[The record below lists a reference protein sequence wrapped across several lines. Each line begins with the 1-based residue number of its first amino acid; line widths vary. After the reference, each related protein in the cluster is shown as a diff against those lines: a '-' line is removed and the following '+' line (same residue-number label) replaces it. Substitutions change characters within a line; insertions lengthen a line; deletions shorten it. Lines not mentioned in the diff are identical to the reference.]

1 MVVDIFNGWMSCRQN
16 RALQCAHQRLVLG
29 SLSIFLAT
37 PTVAS
42 LAVHLPA
49 LPNQM
54 QADLEGPALSL
65 AVHLPALPSQLQAD
79 LAGPALSAMG
89 SRMEFLEPHWTV
101 RARSVH
107 VVLVHA
113 LSLYQSPPTT
123 LGDSLPSAPT
133 RSGRQAAAQGVDISS
148 GWMNCRE
155 HQVLPRV

>member
-54 QADLEGPALSL
+54 QADLE
-65 AVHLPALPSQLQAD
+65 
-79 LAGPALSAMG
+79 GPALSAMG